1 MFRTSLTKLN
11 GEQCSNIEKK
21 PSLTVPHQV
30 YTVREIIQ
38 RSQRGLPVAS
48 RPLPY
53 ESDDYEPDINNPE
66 NPFVDKFEAIDTI
79 REYVNKSRVRANA
92 KKADSEAP
100 KHSVSGAMEP
110 KERPSDSPASE

>member
-1 MFRTSLTKLN
+1 MV
-11 GEQCSNIEKK
+11 KK

-38 RSQRGLPVAS
+38 RSQRGLPVAN

-66 NPFVDKFEAIDTI
+66 NPFVDKFEAIDAI
-79 REYVNKSRVRANA
+79 REYAMKSRGRAKA
-92 KKADSEAP
+92 KTAEAEAP
-100 KHSVSGAMEP
+100 KRSESGAKEP
-110 KERPSDSPASE
+110 EARQEKSPASEK